1 MDTSLWIL
9 WKDIPK
15 ISVSHSVVS
24 DSLRPHGLQP
34 TRLLCP
40 WNSPVKNTGVSS
52 HSLLQGIFP
61 IQGSN
66 LRLPHC
72 RQILYCL
79 SCQGSPDIRCCCPEK
94 ELRKEEVS
102 LYSSPLK
109 KNLSSLGQTHL
120 PEMTPPIS
128 ASDAYTGHPTNRPV
142 FVFKKKFNIDII
154 IIPDA

>member
-1 MDTSLWIL
+1 MCVSL
-9 WKDIPK
+9 
-15 ISVSHSVVS
+15 SVVS

-34 TRLLCP
+34 TRFLCP
-40 WNSPVKNTGVSS
+40 WNSPGKNTGVGC
-52 HSLLQGIFP
+52 HSLLQGVFP
-61 IQGSN
+61 IQALNPS
-66 LRLPHC
+66 LPHL
-72 RQILYCL
+72 RQILDCL
-79 SCQGSPDIRCCCPEK
+79 SHQGSPDIRCCCTEK